1 MYLFYVPG
9 RGFNSPHLQNAFYT
23 DTIDEGDNMVL
34 FLTILYRL
42 VAGIIGACIGGFIGK
57 IVSILLSPFIK
68 RSLKKRD
75 ML

>member
-1 MYLFYVPG
+1 MYATESGSIP
-9 RGFNSPHLQNAFYT
+9 PHLQNAFYT

-34 FLTILYRL
+34 FLAILYLL

>member
-9 RGFNSPHLQNAFYT
+9 RGFNSPHLQNSFYT
-23 DTIDEGDNMVL
+23 DTIDEGDNMVF
-34 FLTILYRL
+34 FLTILYLL

-68 RSLKKRD
+68 RSLKKRGVQ
-75 ML
+75 

>member
-9 RGFNSPHLQNAFYT
+9 RGFNSPHLQNAFYV

-34 FLTILYRL
+34 FLAILYLL

-57 IVSILLSPFIK
+57 IISILLSPFIK
-68 RSLKKRD
+68 RSLKKRN